1 MGRVVVGTP
10 GYTREE
16 IREFVHEYHLQA
28 HGTKGAW
35 LARQSFSPHQFKRWR
50 RALFEGDLDRN
61 LIPREHGGMARTR
74 GEWTA
79 FERARAK
86 ELAEHE
92 SEVEQLK
99 KRIHEL
105 EGTNDALGKAIGLL
119 HELNVSEPDAKTT
132 SGADDSSRRRT
143 DSSES

>member
-1 MGRVVVGTP
+1 MVGTP
-10 GYTREE
+10 GYTRDE
-16 IREFVHEYHLQA
+16 IREYVHEYHLQA
-28 HGTKGAW
+28 HGTKQAW
-35 LARQSFSPHQFKRWR
+35 LARQSFSPYQFARWR
-50 RALFEGDLDRN
+50 KALFEGDLDRN
-61 LIPREHGGMARTR
+61 LIPREHGGMTRTR

-79 FERARAK
+79 FEKARAK

-119 HELNVSEPDAKTT
+119 HGLNVSESDAKTMIKPE
-132 SGADDSSRRRT
+132 DSSTRRT
-143 DSSES
+143 SSSES

>member
-1 MGRVVVGTP
+1 MGTVMVGTP
-10 GYTREE
+10 GYTRDE
-16 IREFVHEYHLQA
+16 IREYVHEYHLQA
-28 HGTKGAW
+28 FGTKEAW
-35 LARQSFSPHQFKRWR
+35 LARQSFSRSQLRRWR
-50 RALFEGDLDRN
+50 KALFEGDLDRN

-79 FERARAK
+79 FEKARAK

-119 HELNVSEPDAKTT
+119 HELNVSESDATVT
-132 SGADDSSRRRT
+132 DGAEDSSKRRT
-143 DSSES
+143 NSSGS

>member
-1 MGRVVVGTP
+1 MVGMQ
-10 GYTREE
+10 GYTRDE
-16 IREFVHEYHLQA
+16 IREYVHEYQIQA
-28 HGTKGAW
+28 HGTREAW
-35 LARQSFSPHQFKRWR
+35 LAGQPFSRHQLRRWR
-50 RALFEGDLDRN
+50 KALFEGDLDRN
-61 LIPREHGGMARTR
+61 LIPREHGGMTRTR

-79 FERARAK
+79 FEKARAK

-119 HELNVSEPDAKTT
+119 HELNVPESDATMT
-132 SGADDSSRRRT
+132 GEAEDSLRRRT
-143 DSSES
+143 NSSGS